1 MSRLDRE
8 LAQAAEGEAA
18 PPVVAPVGPGA
29 PPPKRNV
36 KLLVGLVVV
45 AGGITALVLSF
56 QDAAVY
62 AKSVDQLVADKSLV
76 GRAVRVEGGLVKGSL
91 VHQDTPCEY
100 RFRIAE
106 KGAEIPVRYAKC
118 VVPDTFRDVP
128 GMDVRVT
135 VEGKLGA
142 AGQFEATQVMA
153 KCPSKYEMK
162 QKKEAGEAMPHEVAE
177 KREGSAPRP

>member
-1 MSRLDRE
+1 MSSLDQQ
-8 LAQAAEGEAA
+8 LAEAAEGEVA
-18 PPVVAPVGPGA
+18 PPVVTQTA

-45 AGGITALVLSF
+45 AVAITALVLSF

-62 AKSVDQLVADKSLV
+62 AKTVDQLTADKALV

-100 RFRIAE
+100 RFRIGE
-106 KGAEIPVRYAKC
+106 KGAEMPVRYAKC
-118 VVPDTFRDVP
+118 VVPDTFRDIP

-135 VEGKLGA
+135 VEGKLSA

-162 QKKEAGEAMPHEVAE
+162 QKKEAGESVPH
-177 KREGSAPRP
+177 G